1 MESCLDH
8 SHAALPVHNLLFCV
22 DYTLCLS
29 CLEQL
34 WLVMPGSVTELLEQ
48 LKHFFDF
55 RSLQTLLMP

>member
-8 SHAALPVHNLLFCV
+8 SRAALRVHNLLFCV
-22 DYTLCLS
+22 DYTLSLS

-48 LKHFFDF
+48 FKHVF
-55 RSLQTLLMP
+55 